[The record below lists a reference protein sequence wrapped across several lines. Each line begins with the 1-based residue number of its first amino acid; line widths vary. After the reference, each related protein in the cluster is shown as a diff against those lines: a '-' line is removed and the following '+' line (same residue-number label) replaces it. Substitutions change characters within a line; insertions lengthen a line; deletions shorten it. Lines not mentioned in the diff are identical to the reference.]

1 MCFLEVSTGG
11 KAQDLLPVQLSF
23 RMVLNIFDTG
33 GRVRVASVADKP
45 GQAVAFP
52 GAPLRVYQH
61 GKAVLEGHRLEL
73 RVRQLGGEG
82 FRHDAQAYFMQLPYR
97 FIAQHGHSPLL

>member
-23 RMVLNIFDTG
+23 RVVLNIFDTG
-33 GRVRVASVADKP
+33 GRVRVAGVADKP

-73 RVRQLGGEG
+73 HIRQLGGEG
-82 FRHDAQAYFMQLPYR
+82 FRHDAQAHFM
-97 FIAQHGHSPLL
+97 